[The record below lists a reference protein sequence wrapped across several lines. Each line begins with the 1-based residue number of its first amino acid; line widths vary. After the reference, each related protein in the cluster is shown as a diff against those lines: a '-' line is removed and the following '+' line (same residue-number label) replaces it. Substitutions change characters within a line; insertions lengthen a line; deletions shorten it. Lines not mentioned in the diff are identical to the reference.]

1 MTRTVRLARLQLR
14 NFKGVDSFELTLD
27 GHDGLVRG
35 DNATGKTTLHD
46 AYTWLLFGKDAANRS
61 VFGIKTVDETG
72 AARSGLEHEVAAMF
86 LVDDTKVELSRTYT
100 ETWTKK
106 RGSSTKELTGH
117 STAYTVDG
125 VPMKKAEYD
134 ARVAELV
141 GPEEHLRL
149 LADPLYFASVLP
161 WAERR
166 NVLLDLV
173 GAPTE
178 EELAAVEPEL
188 DDLELERDPDDERK
202 VLEQRRRKLN
212 GELGKLPV
220 RIDEVSRAAA
230 LQVTVPDDLD
240 EQLATA
246 RAKVEEAEDE
256 LRAARATP
264 KRDALVAKR
273 SALQDSI
280 AAREATL
287 RSAHAEALSIAGER
301 ASHQRARVRELEAG
315 ATQSVDETAYA
326 RLTTR
331 LDELRRAYAERQAET
346 VTVDSV
352 EDTCPACGQALPTD
366 RVDEARRKAL
376 EDARARKA
384 RALREIY
391 DEAESVSKRIG
402 GLDEQRD
409 RLERHAAELQDQ
421 LAEARAREKAAQAEA
436 DRLASRDPTVDDDT
450 LHNLREQL
458 AEVTTELESLS
469 SGATVDTT
477 DLEQARDAA
486 RAEVKRLTDLETV
499 AAGRQQAEARL
510 DELRSEER
518 QLAGQLE
525 HVDRQLYLLDLRT
538 RVRAQLLTDR
548 LNERFE
554 LVAFRLFDEQLNGAL
569 VETCDVTV
577 AGVSWEDLNHGARM
591 NAGLDVLRVLGQHYE
606 LSAPVWL
613 DNAESVT
620 RWLEIDAQTIRLE
633 VDETATELAVELA
646 A

>member
-72 AARSGLEHEVAAMF
+72 AARSGLEHEVAAIF

-117 STAYTVDG
+117 STAYAVDG

-230 LQVTVPDDLD
+230 LQVTVPADLD

-301 ASHQRARVRELEAG
+301 ASHQRTRVRELEAG

-331 LDELRRAYAERQAET
+331 LEELRRAYAERQAET

-402 GLDEQRD
+402 GLDEQRE

-469 SGATVDTT
+469 NGATVDTT

-486 RAEVKRLTDLETV
+486 RAEVKRLADLETV